1 MWVSNPSVVYLRFSL
16 AAALIFSLLTACS
29 KSPENQAAKKKIWD
43 NEIVVS
49 DLEKSSKEKLDAS
62 KMATNTT
69 MKDRILQMSAQE
81 AMLRHEPFEYKG
93 KARIIVGGRK
103 RRLDVTEKTKIT
115 VGLHGSFSV
124 QQRDAEDKPTRAM
137 VYNNGTMFIRNGS
150 GDMRAQGIVNNQH
163 LSVLEEAWEP
173 LSVFSS
179 YFGPR
184 FNLKSAGIENFNK
197 REVFKYDI
205 SLGEGPDI
213 IESKDGD
220 RAKKPLTLNGSLL
233 VDVETAVVLKASLKG
248 KLEVPSAKA
257 PTSTVASAKKK
268 PRTGTII
275 VRLDF
280 ALRSIEAKEQR
291 PSKFI
296 DAIRRHPTDLNP
308 LAFMKGDTRTSTVIG
323 GTKKKKKKPA
333 AKKPK
338 K

>member
-1 MWVSNPSVVYLRFSL
+1 MRSLIPSVVSLRLSL
-16 AAALIFSLLTACS
+16 AAALSFSLLTACS
-29 KSPENQAAKKKIWD
+29 KSPENQAAKKKIWN
-43 NEIVVS
+43 NEIEVS
-49 DLEKSSKEKLDAS
+49 DLEKASKEKLDAS
-62 KMATNTT
+62 KLAANTKV
-69 MKDRILQMSAQE
+69 KDRILRMTAQE

-124 QQRDAEDKPTRAM
+124 QQKDAEDKPTRAL

-163 LSVLEEAWEP
+163 LGVLEEAWEP

-179 YFGPR
+179 YFGSR
-184 FNLKSAGIENFNK
+184 FTLKSAGIENFNK
-197 REVFKYDI
+197 REVFKYEI
-205 SLGEGPDI
+205 SLGEGPDL

-220 RAKKPLTLNGSLL
+220 RAKKPLSLSGSLL
-233 VDVETAVVLKASLKG
+233 VDTKTAVVLKASLKG

-257 PTSTVASAKKK
+257 PTSTVAAAKKEPK
-268 PRTGTII
+268 AGTII
-275 VRLDF
+275 VRLDY
-280 ALRSIEAKEQR
+280 ALRSIEAQEQR

-308 LAFMKGDTRTSTVIG
+308 LAFMKSDTRTSTVIG
-323 GTKKKKKKPA
+323 GAKKKQKKPA
-333 AKKPK
+333 AKKTK